1 MRFPEGFRFGTATAS
16 YQIEGAAKEGGRTPS
31 IWDTFSHT
39 PGKTVNGD
47 TGDVACDSYHRWRED
62 IALLADLGV
71 NSYRF
76 SVAMPRVLPAED
88 GPVNEEG
95 LDFYERIV
103 DELLVRGIEPTVTLY
118 HWDLPQYLGD
128 KGGWLNR
135 STAYKLADYAGVVA
149 HRLGDRV
156 RTYTTLNEPWCSSYL
171 SYGATE
177 HAPGLGLGPGAFP
190 AVHHLNL
197 AHGLMAQAVR
207 AEVGDRSDVSVT
219 CNLQLNRGDADAV
232 HRLDLIAN
240 RVWLDPMLR
249 GYYPDELFA
258 ITKGICDW
266 EFVKD
271 GDLEQI
277 HQPIDVLGV
286 NYYST
291 SLLAMSDRPQ
301 FPQSTA
307 ASTAPGASDVDWLPT
322 EGPHTAMGWNIDP
335 DGLYDLLVRVHN
347 DYPEMPLMVTENG
360 MACDDRLVSEVD
372 PSTDETVKAVHD
384 PDRIDYLRRH
394 FEAAGRAM
402 DAGVDLRG
410 YFVWSLLDN
419 FEWAF
424 GYTKRFGIVYMD
436 YETLERAPKD
446 SFKWYRKLIADRAIP
461 QA

>member
-1 MRFPEGFRFGTATAS
+1 MSTTFPKDFLFGTATAS
-16 YQIEGAAKEGGRTPS
+16 YQIEGGVHEGGRCAS

-39 PGKTVNGD
+39 PGRTVNGD
-47 TGDVACDSYHRWRED
+47 TGDVACDSYHRWRDD
-62 IALLADLGV
+62 IKLLADLGV
-71 NSYRF
+71 NAYRF
-76 SVAMPRVLPAED
+76 SVSMPRIMPVEG

-95 LDFYERIV
+95 LDFYERIT
-103 DELLVRGIEPTVTLY
+103 DALLAEGIQPIVTLY

-135 STAYKLADYAGVVA
+135 ETAYRLGEYAGVVA
-149 HRLGDRV
+149 ERLGDRIH
-156 RTYTTLNEPWCSSYL
+156 TYTTLNEPWCSSYL

-207 AEVGDRSDVSVT
+207 AQVGDRSEVSVT

-258 ITKGICDW
+258 ITRGICDW
-266 EFVKD
+266 DFIQD

-277 HQPIDVLGV
+277 HQPIVVFGI
-286 NYYST
+286 NYYNT

-322 EGPHTAMGWNIDP
+322 AGPHTEMGWNIDP
-335 DGLYDLLVRVHN
+335 DGLHDLLVRVHN
-347 DYPEMPLMVTENG
+347 NYPEIPLIVTENG
-360 MACDDRLVSEVD
+360 MAVDDRLEIAED
-372 PSTDETVKAVHD
+372 GTKAVHD
-384 PDRIDYLRRH
+384 TLRIDYLRRH
-394 FEAAGRAM
+394 FDAAQRAM
-402 DAGVDLRG
+402 DEGVDLRG
-410 YFVWSLLDN
+410 YFVWSLMDN

-424 GYTKRFGIVYMD
+424 GYTKRFGITYVD
-436 YETLERAPKD
+436 YTTLERTPKD
-446 SFKWYRKLIADRAIP
+446 SYYWYQRLIAQRSIP
-461 QA
+461 DND

>member
-62 IALLADLGV
+62 IALLSDLGV

-76 SVAMPRVLPAED
+76 SVAMPRVLPTED

-103 DELLVRGIEPTVTLY
+103 DELLAKGIEPTVTLY

-128 KGGWLNR
+128 KDGWLNR
-135 STAYKLADYAGVVA
+135 STAYKLADYAGIVA

-207 AEVGDRSDVSVT
+207 AEVGDRSDMSVT

-266 EFVKD
+266 EFIKD

-277 HQPIDVLGV
+277 HQPIDVLGI
-286 NYYST
+286 NYYNT

-307 ASTAPGASDVDWLPT
+307 ASTALGASDVDWLPT
-322 EGPHTAMGWNIDP
+322 EGPHTEMGWNIDP

-360 MACDDRLVSEVD
+360 MACDDHPVI
-372 PSTDETVKAVHD
+372 ETNPATGETIKAVHD
-384 PDRIDYLRRH
+384 ADRIDYLRRH

-436 YETLERAPKD
+436 YETLDRTPKD